1 MSQVAVPTH
10 VDLLWPTLNAVR
22 DLGGSAKLDEINA
35 HVIEREAFSEEQ
47 QAVLHNDGP
56 RTEIEYRLAWARTYL
71 KGMGALDNS
80 ERAVWSATDAG
91 RTMAEE
97 EVTRR
102 HHDYRL
108 SLRQARRDKK
118 RAAREQTIEEAAGE
132 EEERDWKE
140 ELLSILL
147 ELPSDRF
154 EHLARRLLLEA
165 GFTSA
170 NVTGRSGDE
179 GIDGIGLYR
188 LALVSFPVF
197 FQCKRYRGSVRAGA
211 VRDFRGAMAGR
222 GDRGLLI
229 TTGTFTAEA
238 KQEATRDG
246 APPIDL
252 IDGSA
257 LCDLLKEH
265 RMGVRT
271 EVRQVEDVFL
281 DREFFAEI

>member
-1 MSQVAVPTH
+1 MVRVSVPSYD
-10 VDLLWPTLNAVR
+10 DLLWPTLKALR
-22 DLGGSAKLDEINA
+22 ELGGSAKLDEINA
-35 HVIEREAFSEEQ
+35 TVIEVEAFGEEQ
-47 QAVLHNDGP
+47 QSVLHGDGP

-71 KGMGALDNS
+71 KGMGAVDNS
-80 ERAVWSATDAG
+80 ERAVWSLTDAG
-91 RTMAEE
+91 RAMTEE
-97 EVTRR
+97 EVRAR
-102 HHDYRL
+102 HQEYRL
-108 SLRQARRDKK
+108 SLRRARQLKR
-118 RAAREQTIEEAAGE
+118 RAATESIEASVDGDEQ
-132 EEERDWKE
+132 DWRK
-140 ELLSILL
+140 ELLDLL
-147 ELPSDRF
+147 LALPPDRF

-170 NVTGRSGDE
+170 NVTGRTGDE

-229 TTGTFTAEA
+229 TTGAFTAEA

-257 LCDLLKEH
+257 LCELLKEH
-265 RMGVRT
+265 GMGVRT
-271 EVRQVEDVFL
+271 EVREVEDVFL
-281 DREFFAEI
+281 EREFFDEI